1 LRAPTRSGGAGRRG
15 PKLPLKLP
23 RFRRLLQIE
32 PAPEVAARIPVGQFD
47 RAFVGQAEDEVTD
60 LLAGAE
66 FPSDQFVFTSL
77 GKVVDGK
84 FKQHAA
90 DPASFDVAPI
100 GESSILQGD
109 ANRVSNELDAFG
121 LA

>member
-1 LRAPTRSGGAGRRG
+1 M
-15 PKLPLKLP
+15 
-23 RFRRLLQIE
+23 QIE
-32 PAPEVAARIPVGQFD
+32 PAAEVPARIPVGQFNCPL
-47 RAFVGQAEDEVTD
+47 VGQAEDEIAN

-66 FPSDQFVFTSL
+66 LPGDQFVFTSL